1 MKRIAIIRQ
10 KFNPAGG
17 AERVV
22 SAILRQLQGHAA
34 LHTLLINRKWEAVPG
49 IEAHSVN
56 PFYLGSV
63 WRDWGFA
70 RAARRLWQA
79 LDAALVLS
87 HERIPGCHVY
97 RADDG
102 VHAAWLDVRRQRGG
116 IAARVAMALNPYHHY
131 MLAMEQRMYRHPA
144 FRGVVCISEMVK
156 RDVMQYTGL
165 PAERCHVV
173 YNGIDSAFFN
183 PLDARAQRDSL
194 RQQYGLSAD
203 APVLL
208 YVGSGF
214 ERKGLAQ
221 ALRAIVPHPAVQLV
235 VVGSDKKS
243 RHYQALASQLGV
255 AGRVHFAGAQRDVR
269 SYYGMADGFILP
281 SIYEPFGLVVAEAMA
296 CGLTVLTSTRCGG
309 GELLQPGQT
318 GWLAAP
324 DDKAAWQ
331 HNVGQW
337 LAARASWP
345 QRGEQARQAV
355 LPYTEQR
362 MVGQM
367 LTLFAT
373 LLPDAEGLA

>member
-1 MKRIAIIRQ
+1 MTYLAIIRQ

-22 SAILRQLQGHAA
+22 SAILRQLQGQQA
-34 LHTLLINRKWEAVPG
+34 LQPVLINRRWEPVPG
-49 IEAHSVN
+49 IEARSVN

-70 RAARRLWQA
+70 RAARRVWQQLPA
-79 LDAALVLS
+79 DLVLS

-116 IAARVAMALNPYHHY
+116 LAARVSMALNPYHHY
-131 MLAMEQRMYRHPA
+131 MRAMEQRMYRDPA

-165 PAERCHVV
+165 PAERCHVI
-173 YNGIDSAFFN
+173 YNGIDTAFFN
-183 PLDARAQRDSL
+183 PQDARAQRDTL
-194 RQQYGLSAD
+194 RQQYGFSNET
-203 APVLL
+203 PVLL

-221 ALRAIVPHPAVQLV
+221 ALHAIVPHPAVQLL

-243 RHYQALASQLGV
+243 RRYQALAQQLGL
-255 AGRVHFAGAQRDVR
+255 GNRVHFAGAQRDVR

-296 CGLTVLTSTRCGG
+296 CGLPVLTSTRCGG
-309 GELLQPGQT
+309 GELVQPGLT

-324 DDKAAWQ
+324 DAREDWQ
-331 HNVGQW
+331 HNVGLW
-337 LAARASWP
+337 LAASQGWP
-345 QRGEQARQAV
+345 LMAEAARRAV
-355 LPYTEQR
+355 LPFTEAR
-362 MVGQM
+362 MVDEM
-367 LTLFAT
+367 LTLFRRLQARE
-373 LLPDAEGLA
+373 AA

>member
-1 MKRIAIIRQ
+1 MTYLAIIRQ
-10 KFNPAGG
+10 KFNPTGG

-22 SAILRQLQGHAA
+22 SAILRQLQGQQA
-34 LHTLLINRKWEAVPG
+34 LQPVLINRRWEAVPG
-49 IEAHSVN
+49 IEARSVN

-70 RAARRLWQA
+70 RAARRVWQQLPA
-79 LDAALVLS
+79 GLVLS
-87 HERIPGCHVY
+87 HERIPGCHIY

-116 IAARVAMALNPYHHY
+116 VAARLSMALNPYHHY
-131 MLAMEQRMYRHPA
+131 MRAMEQRMYRDPA

-165 PAERCHVV
+165 PAERCHVI
-173 YNGIDSAFFN
+173 YNGIDTAFFN
-183 PLDARAQRDSL
+183 PQDARAQRAAL
-194 RQQYGLSAD
+194 RQQYGFAD
-203 APVLL
+203 DTPVLL

-221 ALRAIVPHPAVQLV
+221 ALSAIVPHPSVQLV

-243 RHYQALASQLGV
+243 RRYQALAQQLGV
-255 AGRVHFAGAQRDVR
+255 GKRVHFAGAQRDVR

-296 CGLTVLTSTRCGG
+296 CGLPVLTSTRCGG
-309 GELLQPGQT
+309 GELVQPGLT

-324 DDKAAWQ
+324 DADEDWQ
-331 HNVGQW
+331 HHVGLW
-337 LAARASWP
+337 LAARQGWP
-345 QRGEQARQAV
+345 LMAEAARRAV
-355 LPYTEQR
+355 LQFTEAR
-362 MVGQM
+362 MVDEM
-367 LTLFAT
+367 LTLFQR
-373 LLPDAEGLA
+373 LLARGAA

>member
-1 MKRIAIIRQ
+1 MSHLAIIRQ

-22 SAILRQLQGHAA
+22 SAILRQLQGQQA
-34 LHTLLINRKWEAVPG
+34 LQPLLINRRWEAVPG
-49 IEAHSVN
+49 IEARSVN

-70 RAARRLWQA
+70 RAARALWQQWPA
-79 LDAALVLS
+79 DLVLS

-116 IAARVAMALNPYHHY
+116 FAARLSMALNPYHHY
-131 MLAMEQRMYRHPA
+131 MRAMEQRMYRDPA

-165 PAERCHVV
+165 PAERCHVI
-173 YNGIDSAFFN
+173 YNGIDTAFFN
-183 PLDARAQRDSL
+183 PQDARAQRDAL
-194 RQQYGLSAD
+194 RQQYGFGSET
-203 APVLL
+203 PVLL

-221 ALRAIVPHPAVQLV
+221 ALHAIVPHPTVQLV
-235 VVGSDKKS
+235 VVGSDKK
-243 RHYQALASQLGV
+243 RRRYQALAQQLGL
-255 AGRVHFAGAQRDVR
+255 GKRVHFAGAQRDVR
-269 SYYGMADGFILP
+269 SYYGLADGFILP

-296 CGLTVLTSTRCGG
+296 CGLPVLTSTRCGG
-309 GELLQPGQT
+309 GELVQPGLT

-324 DDKAAWQ
+324 DATDDWQ
-331 HNVGQW
+331 HHVGLW
-337 LAARASWP
+337 LAARQGWP
-345 QRGEQARQAV
+345 LMAEAARRAV
-355 LPYTEQR
+355 LPFTEAR
-362 MVGQM
+362 MVDDM
-367 LTLFAT
+367 LALFQR
-373 LLPDAEGLA
+373 LLTREGA

>member
-1 MKRIAIIRQ
+1 MSHLAIIRQ

-22 SAILRQLQGHAA
+22 SAILRQLQGQQT
-34 LHTLLINRKWEAVPG
+34 LQPLLINRRWEAVPG
-49 IEAHSVN
+49 IEARSVN

-70 RAARRLWQA
+70 RAARALWQQWPA
-79 LDAALVLS
+79 DLVLS

-116 IAARVAMALNPYHHY
+116 FAARLSMALNPYHHY
-131 MLAMEQRMYRHPA
+131 MRAMEQRMYRDPA

-165 PAERCHVV
+165 PAERCHVI
-173 YNGIDSAFFN
+173 YNGIDTAFFN
-183 PLDARAQRDSL
+183 PQDARAQRDAL
-194 RQQYGLSAD
+194 RQQYGFGSET
-203 APVLL
+203 PVLL

-221 ALRAIVPHPAVQLV
+221 ALHAIVPHPAVQLV
-235 VVGSDKKS
+235 VVGSDKK
-243 RHYQALASQLGV
+243 RRRYQALAQQLGL
-255 AGRVHFAGAQRDVR
+255 GNRVHFAGAQRDVR
-269 SYYGMADGFILP
+269 SYYGLADGFILP

-296 CGLTVLTSTRCGG
+296 CGLPVLTSTRCGG
-309 GELLQPGQT
+309 GELVQPGLT

-324 DDKAAWQ
+324 DATDDWQ
-331 HNVGQW
+331 HHVGLW
-337 LAARASWP
+337 LAARQGWP
-345 QRGEQARQAV
+345 LMAEAARRAV
-355 LPYTEQR
+355 LPFTEAR
-362 MVGQM
+362 MVDDM
-367 LTLFAT
+367 LALFQR
-373 LLPDAEGLA
+373 LLTREGA